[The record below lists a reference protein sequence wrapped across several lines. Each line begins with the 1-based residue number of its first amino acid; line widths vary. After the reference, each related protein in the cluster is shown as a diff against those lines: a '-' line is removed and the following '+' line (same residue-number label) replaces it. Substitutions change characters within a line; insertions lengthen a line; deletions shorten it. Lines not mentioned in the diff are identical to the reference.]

1 MGEMIE
7 RLDFSGKEKY
17 SAVEAT
23 IHLNRYAM
31 ARPYV
36 AGKRVLDVASGEGYG
51 SFLLRR
57 WGAESVEGIDVDE
70 QTVETATR
78 LFGGDG
84 VHYQCHTAEQLPFED
99 HTFDV
104 VCSFETIEH
113 LDHPE
118 LFLQEIRRVLKPG
131 GNIILS
137 CPNDP
142 YYYKQ
147 GTPGNPFHKKQYTYF
162 DFKQLAEK
170 YLGQRVRYYLAYA
183 LNGFVNLPIEESTL
197 PPEGGEES
205 PLPTDMLEMLN
216 YKDAIQAIC
225 VPGERYLNYWNA
237 NYYVGIW
244 GSNNSTS
251 INASI
256 FPRETFIEIKDKD
269 EEFLREAAKL
279 KEDFEKHTAQE
290 AEYARQLEETKAAF
304 AQKEEADK
312 RRMEQQQAEY
322 LERETDYKQQLEA
335 GKAYI
340 EHIKEEAAR
349 QAHVADLEQQRTSM
363 MLELVNKEK
372 DMMQQSYARD
382 YAELTQRRDEVAQ
395 LRTQYEQLSAENAQH
410 CEELRLI
417 HASRGFKLLNMCY
430 PIKKRIWKIFGKEI

>member
-70 QTVETATR
+70 QTVETAMR

-147 GTPGNPFHKKQYTYF
+147 GTPGNPFHKRQYTYF

-205 PLPTDMLEMLN
+205 PLPTDMMEMFN
-216 YKDAIQAIC
+216 YKDAVQAVC
-225 VPGERYLNYWNA
+225 VSGERYLNHWNA

-244 GSNNSTS
+244 GPNNSTS

-256 FPRETFIEIKDKD
+256 FPRETFIEIKDED
-269 EEFLREAAKL
+269 EEFLREVARL

-290 AEYARQLEETKAAF
+290 AEYARQLEETKAVF
-304 AQKEEADK
+304 AQQEENSK
-312 RRMEQQQAEY
+312 Q
-322 LERETDYKQQLEA
+322 REEDYKQQLEA

-382 YAELTQRRDEVAQ
+382 YAELTR
-395 LRTQYEQLSAENAQH
+395 LREQYNQLSTENAQH

-417 HASRGFKLLNMCY
+417 HASRGFKLLNMGY

>member
-147 GTPGNPFHKKQYTYF
+147 GTPGNPFHKRQYTYF

-205 PLPTDMLEMLN
+205 PLPTDMMEMFN
-216 YKDAIQAIC
+216 YKDAVQAVC
-225 VPGERYLNYWNA
+225 VSGEHYLNHWNA
-237 NYYVGIW
+237 NYFVGIW
-244 GSNNSTS
+244 GPNNSTS

-256 FPRETFIEIKDKD
+256 FPRETFIEIKDED
-269 EEFLREAAKL
+269 EEFLREVARL

-290 AEYARQLEETKAAF
+290 AEYARQLEETKAVF
-304 AQKEEADK
+304 KQREE
-312 RRMEQQQAEY
+312 
-322 LERETDYKQQLEA
+322 DYKQQLEA

-349 QAHVADLEQQRTSM
+349 QAHVAELEQQRTSM

-382 YAELTQRRDEVAQ
+382 YAELTR
-395 LRTQYEQLSAENAQH
+395 LREQYNQLSTENAQH

-417 HASRGFKLLNMCY
+417 HASRGFKLLNMGY

>member
-7 RLDFSGKEKY
+7 RLDFSGKQKY

-147 GTPGNPFHKKQYTYF
+147 GTPGNPFHKRQYTYF

-205 PLPTDMLEMLN
+205 PLPTDMMEMFN
-216 YKDAIQAIC
+216 YKDDVQAVC
-225 VPGERYLNYWNA
+225 VSGERYLNHWNA
-237 NYYVGIW
+237 NYFVGIW
-244 GSNNSTS
+244 GPNNSTS

-256 FPRETFIEIKDKD
+256 FPRETFIEIKDED
-269 EEFLREAAKL
+269 EEFLREVARL

-290 AEYARQLEETKAAF
+290 AEYARQLEETKAVF
-304 AQKEEADK
+304 AQQEENS
-312 RRMEQQQAEY
+312 
-322 LERETDYKQQLEA
+322 KQQLEA

-349 QAHVADLEQQRTSM
+349 QAHVAELEQQRTSM

-382 YAELTQRRDEVAQ
+382 YAELTR
-395 LRTQYEQLSAENAQH
+395 LREQYNQLSTENAQH

-417 HASRGFKLLNMCY
+417 HASRGFKLLNMGY

>member
-78 LFGGDG
+78 LFGDDG

-147 GTPGNPFHKKQYTYF
+147 GTPGNPFHKRQYTYF

-205 PLPTDMLEMLN
+205 PLPTDMMEMFN
-216 YKDAIQAIC
+216 YKDAVQAVC
-225 VPGERYLNYWNA
+225 VSGERYLNHWNA
-237 NYYVGIW
+237 NYFVGIW
-244 GSNNSTS
+244 GPNNSTS

-256 FPRETFIEIKDKD
+256 FPRETFIEIKDED
-269 EEFLREAAKL
+269 EEFLREVARL

-290 AEYARQLEETKAAF
+290 AEYARQLEETKAVF
-304 AQKEEADK
+304 KQREE
-312 RRMEQQQAEY
+312 
-322 LERETDYKQQLEA
+322 DYKQQLEA

-382 YAELTQRRDEVAQ
+382 YAELTR
-395 LRTQYEQLSAENAQH
+395 LREQYNQLSTENAQH

-417 HASRGFKLLNMCY
+417 HASRGFKLLNMGY

>member
-57 WGAESVEGIDVDE
+57 WGAESVEGIDADE

-142 YYYKQ
+142 YYYKP
-147 GTPGNPFHKKQYTYF
+147 GEPGNPFHKKQYTYF

-183 LNGFVNLPIEESTL
+183 LNGFINLPIEESTL
-197 PPEGGEES
+197 PPEDGAES
-205 PLPTDMLEMLN
+205 SLPKDMLELLN
-216 YKDAIQAIC
+216 YKDYTNA
-225 VPGERYLNYWNA
+225 VYVSGERYLNHWNA
-237 NYYVGIW
+237 NYFAGIW
-244 GSNNSTS
+244 GPNNSAQS
-251 INASI
+251 NAAF
-256 FPRETFIEIKDKD
+256 FPQEFFGETEGMNSA
-269 EEFLREAAKL
+269 FLREVARL

-290 AEYARQLEETKAAF
+290 AEYARQLEETKAVF
-304 AQKEEADK
+304 KQREE
-312 RRMEQQQAEY
+312 
-322 LERETDYKQQLEA
+322 DYKQQLEA

-382 YAELTQRRDEVAQ
+382 YAELTR
-395 LRTQYEQLSAENAQH
+395 LREQYNQLSTENAQH

-417 HASRGFKLLNMCY
+417 HASRGFKLLNMGY

>member
-7 RLDFSGKEKY
+7 RLDFSGKQKY

-104 VCSFETIEH
+104 ICSFETIEH

-147 GTPGNPFHKKQYTYF
+147 GTPGNPFHKRQYTYF

-205 PLPTDMLEMLN
+205 PLPTDMMEMFN
-216 YKDAIQAIC
+216 YKDAVQAVC
-225 VPGERYLNYWNA
+225 VSGERYLNHWNA
-237 NYYVGIW
+237 NYFVGIW
-244 GSNNSTS
+244 GPNNSTS

-256 FPRETFIEIKDKD
+256 FPRETFIEIKDED
-269 EEFLREAAKL
+269 EEFLREVARL

-290 AEYARQLEETKAAF
+290 AEYARQLEETKAVF
-304 AQKEEADK
+304 AQQEE
-312 RRMEQQQAEY
+312 
-322 LERETDYKQQLEA
+322 DYKQQLEA

-349 QAHVADLEQQRTSM
+349 QAHVAELEQQRTSM

-382 YAELTQRRDEVAQ
+382 YAELTR
-395 LRTQYEQLSAENAQH
+395 LREQNAQY

-417 HASRGFKLLNMCY
+417 HASRGFKLLNMGY

>member
-70 QTVETATR
+70 QTVENATR

-147 GTPGNPFHKKQYTYF
+147 GTPGNPFHKRQYTYF

-205 PLPTDMLEMLN
+205 PLPTDMMEMFN
-216 YKDAIQAIC
+216 YKDAVQAVC
-225 VPGERYLNYWNA
+225 VSGERYLNHWNA
-237 NYYVGIW
+237 NYFAGIW
-244 GSNNSTS
+244 GPNNSTS

-256 FPRETFIEIKDKD
+256 FPRETFIEIKDED
-269 EEFLREAAKL
+269 EEFLREVARL
-279 KEDFEKHTAQE
+279 KEDSKQ
-290 AEYARQLEETKAAF
+290 REE
-304 AQKEEADK
+304 
-312 RRMEQQQAEY
+312 
-322 LERETDYKQQLEA
+322 DYKQQLEA

-349 QAHVADLEQQRTSM
+349 QAHVVELEQQRTSM

-382 YAELTQRRDEVAQ
+382 YAELTR
-395 LRTQYEQLSAENAQH
+395 LREQYNQLSTENAQH

-417 HASRGFKLLNMCY
+417 HASRGFKLLNMGY

>member
-147 GTPGNPFHKKQYTYF
+147 GTPGNPFHKRQYTYF

-183 LNGFVNLPIEESTL
+183 LNGFINLPIEESTL
-197 PPEGGEES
+197 PPEDGAES
-205 PLPTDMLEMLN
+205 SLPKDMLELLN
-216 YKDAIQAIC
+216 YKDYTNA
-225 VPGERYLNYWNA
+225 VYVSGERYLNHWNA
-237 NYYVGIW
+237 NYFVGIW
-244 GSNNSTS
+244 GPNNSAQS
-251 INASI
+251 NAAF
-256 FPRETFIEIKDKD
+256 FPQEFFGETEGMNSA
-269 EEFLREAAKL
+269 FLREVARL

-304 AQKEEADK
+304 AQQEENSK
-312 RRMEQQQAEY
+312 Q
-322 LERETDYKQQLEA
+322 REEDYKQQLEA

-395 LRTQYEQLSAENAQH
+395 LRTQYEQLSVENAQH

-417 HASRGFKLLNMCY
+417 HASRGFKLLNMGY

>member
-147 GTPGNPFHKKQYTYF
+147 GTPGNPFHKRQYTYF

-183 LNGFVNLPIEESTL
+183 LNGFINLPIEESTL
-197 PPEGGEES
+197 PPEDGAES
-205 PLPTDMLEMLN
+205 SLPKDMLELLN
-216 YKDAIQAIC
+216 YRDYTNA
-225 VPGERYLNYWNA
+225 VYVSGERYLNHWNA
-237 NYYVGIW
+237 NYFVGIW
-244 GSNNSTS
+244 GPNNSAQS
-251 INASI
+251 NAAF
-256 FPRETFIEIKDKD
+256 FPQEFFGETEGMSSA
-269 EEFLREAAKL
+269 FLREVARL

-290 AEYARQLEETKAAF
+290 AEYARQLEETKAVF
-304 AQKEEADK
+304 AQQEE
-312 RRMEQQQAEY
+312 
-322 LERETDYKQQLEA
+322 DYKQQLEA

-349 QAHVADLEQQRTSM
+349 QAHVAELEQQRTSM

-382 YAELTQRRDEVAQ
+382 YAELTR
-395 LRTQYEQLSAENAQH
+395 LREQYNQLSTENAQH

-417 HASRGFKLLNMCY
+417 HASRGFKLLNMGY

>member
-147 GTPGNPFHKKQYTYF
+147 GTPGNPFHKRQYTYF

-205 PLPTDMLEMLN
+205 PLPTDMMEIFN
-216 YKDAIQAIC
+216 YKDAVQAVC
-225 VPGERYLNYWNA
+225 VSGERYLNHWNA
-237 NYYVGIW
+237 NYFAGIW
-244 GSNNSTS
+244 GPNNSTS

-256 FPRETFIEIKDKD
+256 FPRETFIEIKDED
-269 EEFLREAAKL
+269 EEFLREVARL

-290 AEYARQLEETKAAF
+290 AEYARQLEETKAVF
-304 AQKEEADK
+304 KQREE
-312 RRMEQQQAEY
+312 
-322 LERETDYKQQLEA
+322 DYKQQLEA

-349 QAHVADLEQQRTSM
+349 QAHVAELEQQRTSM

-372 DMMQQSYARD
+372 DTMQQSYARD
-382 YAELTQRRDEVAQ
+382 YAELTR
-395 LRTQYEQLSAENAQH
+395 LREQYNQLSTENAQH

-417 HASRGFKLLNMCY
+417 HASRGFKLLNMGY

>member
-7 RLDFSGKEKY
+7 RLDFSGKQKY

-147 GTPGNPFHKKQYTYF
+147 GTPGNPFHKRQYTYF

-205 PLPTDMLEMLN
+205 PLPTDMMEMFN
-216 YKDAIQAIC
+216 YKDAVQAVC
-225 VPGERYLNYWNA
+225 VSGERYLNHWNA
-237 NYYVGIW
+237 NYFVGIW
-244 GSNNSTS
+244 GPNNSTS

-256 FPRETFIEIKDKD
+256 FPRETFIEIKDED
-269 EEFLREAAKL
+269 EEFLREVARL

-290 AEYARQLEETKAAF
+290 AEYARQLEETKAVF
-304 AQKEEADK
+304 AQQEE
-312 RRMEQQQAEY
+312 
-322 LERETDYKQQLEA
+322 DYKQQLEA

-382 YAELTQRRDEVAQ
+382 YAELTR
-395 LRTQYEQLSAENAQH
+395 LREQYNQLSTENAQH

-417 HASRGFKLLNMCY
+417 HASRGFKLLNMGY

>member
-147 GTPGNPFHKKQYTYF
+147 GTPGNPFHKRQYTYF
-162 DFKQLAEK
+162 DFKQLAER

-205 PLPTDMLEMLN
+205 PLPTDMMEMFN
-216 YKDAIQAIC
+216 YKDAVQAVC
-225 VPGERYLNYWNA
+225 VSGERYLNHWNA
-237 NYYVGIW
+237 NYFVGIW
-244 GSNNSTS
+244 GPNNSTS

-256 FPRETFIEIKDKD
+256 FPRETFIEIKDED
-269 EEFLREAAKL
+269 EEFLREVARL

-290 AEYARQLEETKAAF
+290 AEYARQLEETKAVF
-304 AQKEEADK
+304 AQQEENS
-312 RRMEQQQAEY
+312 
-322 LERETDYKQQLEA
+322 KQQLEA

-349 QAHVADLEQQRTSM
+349 QAHVAELEQQRTSM

-382 YAELTQRRDEVAQ
+382 YAELTR
-395 LRTQYEQLSAENAQH
+395 LREQYNQLSTENAQH

-417 HASRGFKLLNMCY
+417 HASRGFKLLNMGY

>member
-7 RLDFSGKEKY
+7 RLDFSGKQKY

-147 GTPGNPFHKKQYTYF
+147 GTPGNPFHKRQYTYF

-205 PLPTDMLEMLN
+205 PLPTDMMEMFN
-216 YKDAIQAIC
+216 YKDAVQAVC
-225 VPGERYLNYWNA
+225 VSGERYLNHWNA
-237 NYYVGIW
+237 NYFVGIW
-244 GSNNSTS
+244 GPNNSTS

-256 FPRETFIEIKDKD
+256 FPRETFIEIKDED
-269 EEFLREAAKL
+269 EEFLREVARL

-290 AEYARQLEETKAAF
+290 AEYARQLEETKAVF
-304 AQKEEADK
+304 AQQEENS
-312 RRMEQQQAEY
+312 
-322 LERETDYKQQLEA
+322 KQQLEA

-349 QAHVADLEQQRTSM
+349 QAHVAELEQQRTSM

-382 YAELTQRRDEVAQ
+382 YAELTR
-395 LRTQYEQLSAENAQH
+395 LREQYNQLSTENAQH
-410 CEELRLI
+410 CE
-417 HASRGFKLLNMCY
+417 
-430 PIKKRIWKIFGKEI
+430 

>member
-142 YYYKQ
+142 YYYKP
-147 GTPGNPFHKKQYTYF
+147 GEPGNPFHKKQYTYF
-162 DFKQLAEK
+162 DFKQLVEK

-205 PLPTDMLEMLN
+205 PLPTDMMEMFN
-216 YKDAIQAIC
+216 YKDAVQAVC
-225 VPGERYLNYWNA
+225 VSGERYLNHWNA
-237 NYYVGIW
+237 NYFVGIW
-244 GSNNSTS
+244 GPNNSTS

-256 FPRETFIEIKDKD
+256 FPRETFIEIKDED
-269 EEFLREAAKL
+269 EEFLREVARL

-290 AEYARQLEETKAAF
+290 AEYARQLEETKAVF
-304 AQKEEADK
+304 KQREE
-312 RRMEQQQAEY
+312 
-322 LERETDYKQQLEA
+322 DYKQQLEA

-382 YAELTQRRDEVAQ
+382 YAELTR
-395 LRTQYEQLSAENAQH
+395 LREQYNQLSTENAQH

-417 HASRGFKLLNMCY
+417 HASRGFKLLNMGY

>member
-70 QTVETATR
+70 QTVENATR

-142 YYYKQ
+142 YYYKP
-147 GTPGNPFHKKQYTYF
+147 GEPGNPFHKKQYTYF

-183 LNGFVNLPIEESTL
+183 LNGFINLPIEESTL
-197 PPEGGEES
+197 PPEDGAES
-205 PLPTDMLEMLN
+205 SLPKDMLELLN
-216 YKDAIQAIC
+216 YKDYTNA
-225 VPGERYLNYWNA
+225 VYVSGERYLNHWNA
-237 NYYVGIW
+237 NYFVGIW
-244 GSNNSTS
+244 GPNNSAQS
-251 INASI
+251 NAAF
-256 FPRETFIEIKDKD
+256 FPQEFFGETEGMSSA
-269 EEFLREAAKL
+269 FLREVARL

-290 AEYARQLEETKAAF
+290 AEYARQLEETKAVF
-304 AQKEEADK
+304 AQQEE
-312 RRMEQQQAEY
+312 
-322 LERETDYKQQLEA
+322 DYKQQLEA

-349 QAHVADLEQQRTSM
+349 QAHVAELEQQRTSM

-382 YAELTQRRDEVAQ
+382 YAELTR
-395 LRTQYEQLSAENAQH
+395 LREQYNQLSTENAQH

-417 HASRGFKLLNMCY
+417 HASRGFKLLNMGY

>member
-7 RLDFSGKEKY
+7 RLDFSGKQKY

-147 GTPGNPFHKKQYTYF
+147 GTPGNPFHKRQYTYF

-205 PLPTDMLEMLN
+205 PLPTDMMEMFN
-216 YKDAIQAIC
+216 YKDAVQAVC
-225 VPGERYLNYWNA
+225 VSGERYLNHWNA
-237 NYYVGIW
+237 NYFVGIW
-244 GSNNSTS
+244 GPNNSTS

-256 FPRETFIEIKDKD
+256 FPRETFIEIKDED
-269 EEFLREAAKL
+269 EEFLREVARL

-290 AEYARQLEETKAAF
+290 AEYARQLEETKAVF
-304 AQKEEADK
+304 AQQEENSK
-312 RRMEQQQAEY
+312 Q
-322 LERETDYKQQLEA
+322 REEDYKQQLEA

-382 YAELTQRRDEVAQ
+382 YAELTR
-395 LRTQYEQLSAENAQH
+395 LREQYNQLSTENAQH

-417 HASRGFKLLNMCY
+417 HASRGFKLLNMGY

>member
-147 GTPGNPFHKKQYTYF
+147 GTPGNPFHKRQYTYF

-205 PLPTDMLEMLN
+205 PLPTDMMEMFN
-216 YKDAIQAIC
+216 YKDDVQAVC
-225 VPGERYLNYWNA
+225 VSGERYLNHWNA
-237 NYYVGIW
+237 NYFVGIW
-244 GSNNSTS
+244 GPNNSTS

-256 FPRETFIEIKDKD
+256 FPRETFIEIKDED
-269 EEFLREAAKL
+269 EEFLREVARL

-290 AEYARQLEETKAAF
+290 AEYARQLEETKAVF
-304 AQKEEADK
+304 KQREE
-312 RRMEQQQAEY
+312 
-322 LERETDYKQQLEA
+322 DYKQQLEA

-349 QAHVADLEQQRTSM
+349 QAHVAELEQQRTSM

-382 YAELTQRRDEVAQ
+382 YAELTR
-395 LRTQYEQLSAENAQH
+395 LREQYNQLSTENAQH

-417 HASRGFKLLNMCY
+417 HASRGFKLLNMGY

>member
-147 GTPGNPFHKKQYTYF
+147 GTPGNPFHKRQYTYF

-197 PPEGGEES
+197 PPEGDEES
-205 PLPTDMLEMLN
+205 PLPTDMMEIFN
-216 YKDAIQAIC
+216 YKDAVQAVC
-225 VPGERYLNYWNA
+225 VSGERYLNHWNA
-237 NYYVGIW
+237 NYFVGIW
-244 GSNNSTS
+244 GPNNSTS

-256 FPRETFIEIKDKD
+256 FPRETFIEIKDED
-269 EEFLREAAKL
+269 EEFLREVARL

-290 AEYARQLEETKAAF
+290 AEYARQLEETKAVF
-304 AQKEEADK
+304 AQQEENS
-312 RRMEQQQAEY
+312 
-322 LERETDYKQQLEA
+322 KQQLEA

-349 QAHVADLEQQRTSM
+349 QAHVAELEQQRTSM

-382 YAELTQRRDEVAQ
+382 YAELTR
-395 LRTQYEQLSAENAQH
+395 LREQYNQLSTENAQH

-417 HASRGFKLLNMCY
+417 HASRGFKLLNMGY

>member
-147 GTPGNPFHKKQYTYF
+147 GTPGNPFHKRQYTYF

-205 PLPTDMLEMLN
+205 PLPTDMMEMFN
-216 YKDAIQAIC
+216 YKDAVQAVC
-225 VPGERYLNYWNA
+225 VSGERYLNHWNA
-237 NYYVGIW
+237 NYFVGIW
-244 GSNNSTS
+244 GPNNSTS

-256 FPRETFIEIKDKD
+256 FPRETFIEIKDED
-269 EEFLREAAKL
+269 EEFLREVARL

-290 AEYARQLEETKAAF
+290 AEYARQLEETKAVF
-304 AQKEEADK
+304 AQQEENS
-312 RRMEQQQAEY
+312 
-322 LERETDYKQQLEA
+322 KQQLEA

-349 QAHVADLEQQRTSM
+349 QAHVAELEQQRTSM

-372 DMMQQSYARD
+372 NMMQQSYARD
-382 YAELTQRRDEVAQ
+382 YAELTR
-395 LRTQYEQLSAENAQH
+395 LREQYNQLSTENAQH

-417 HASRGFKLLNMCY
+417 HASRGFKLLNMGY

>member
-84 VHYQCHTAEQLPFED
+84 VHYQCHTVEQLPFED

-147 GTPGNPFHKKQYTYF
+147 GTPGNPFHKRQYTYF

-197 PPEGGEES
+197 PPEDGEES
-205 PLPTDMLEMLN
+205 PLPTDMMEMFN
-216 YKDAIQAIC
+216 YKDAVQAVC
-225 VPGERYLNYWNA
+225 VSGERYLNHWNA
-237 NYYVGIW
+237 NYFVGIW
-244 GSNNSTS
+244 GPNNSAQS
-251 INASI
+251 NAAF
-256 FPRETFIEIKDKD
+256 FPQEFFGETEGMSSA
-269 EEFLREAAKL
+269 FLREVARL

-290 AEYARQLEETKAAF
+290 AEYARQLEETKAVF
-304 AQKEEADK
+304 AQQEENS
-312 RRMEQQQAEY
+312 
-322 LERETDYKQQLEA
+322 KQQLEA

-349 QAHVADLEQQRTSM
+349 QAHVAELEQQRTSM

-382 YAELTQRRDEVAQ
+382 YAELTR
-395 LRTQYEQLSAENAQH
+395 LREQYNQLSTENAQH

-417 HASRGFKLLNMCY
+417 HASRGFKLLNMGY

>member
-147 GTPGNPFHKKQYTYF
+147 GTPGNPFHKRQYTYF

-205 PLPTDMLEMLN
+205 PLPTDMMEMFN
-216 YKDAIQAIC
+216 YKDAVQAVC
-225 VPGERYLNYWNA
+225 VSGERYLNHWNA
-237 NYYVGIW
+237 NYFVGIW
-244 GSNNSTS
+244 GPNNSTS

-256 FPRETFIEIKDKD
+256 FPRETFIEIKDED
-269 EEFLREAAKL
+269 EEFLREVARL

-290 AEYARQLEETKAAF
+290 AEYARQLEETKAVF
-304 AQKEEADK
+304 KQREE
-312 RRMEQQQAEY
+312 
-322 LERETDYKQQLEA
+322 DYKQQLEA

-349 QAHVADLEQQRTSM
+349 QAHVAELEQQRTSM

-372 DMMQQSYARD
+372 DTMQQSYARD
-382 YAELTQRRDEVAQ
+382 YAELTR
-395 LRTQYEQLSAENAQH
+395 LREQYNQLSTENAQH

-417 HASRGFKLLNMCY
+417 HASRGFKLLNMGY

>member
-118 LFLQEIRRVLKPG
+118 LFLQEIKRVLKPG

-142 YYYKQ
+142 YYYKP
-147 GTPGNPFHKKQYTYF
+147 GEPGNPFHKKQYTYF

-183 LNGFVNLPIEESTL
+183 LNGFINLPIEESTL
-197 PPEGGEES
+197 PPEDGAES
-205 PLPTDMLEMLN
+205 SLPKDMLELLN
-216 YKDAIQAIC
+216 YKDYTNA
-225 VPGERYLNYWNA
+225 VYVSGERYLNHWNA
-237 NYYVGIW
+237 NYFVGIW
-244 GSNNSTS
+244 GPNNSAQS
-251 INASI
+251 NAAF
-256 FPRETFIEIKDKD
+256 FPQEFFGETEGMNSA
-269 EEFLREAAKL
+269 FLREVARL

-290 AEYARQLEETKAAF
+290 AEYARQLEETKAVF
-304 AQKEEADK
+304 AQQEE
-312 RRMEQQQAEY
+312 
-322 LERETDYKQQLEA
+322 DYKQQLEA

-349 QAHVADLEQQRTSM
+349 QAHVAELEQQRTSM

-382 YAELTQRRDEVAQ
+382 YAELTR
-395 LRTQYEQLSAENAQH
+395 LREQYNQLSTENAQH

-417 HASRGFKLLNMCY
+417 HASRGFKLLNMGY

>member
-36 AGKRVLDVASGEGYG
+36 AGKRVLDMASGEGYG

-70 QTVETATR
+70 QTVENATR

-142 YYYKQ
+142 YYYKP
-147 GTPGNPFHKKQYTYF
+147 GEPGNPFHKKQYTYF

-183 LNGFVNLPIEESTL
+183 LNGFINLPIEESTL
-197 PPEGGEES
+197 PPEDGAES
-205 PLPTDMLEMLN
+205 SLPKDMLELLN
-216 YKDAIQAIC
+216 YRDYTNA
-225 VPGERYLNYWNA
+225 VYVSGERYLNHWNA
-237 NYYVGIW
+237 NYFVGIW
-244 GSNNSTS
+244 GPNNSAQS
-251 INASI
+251 NAAF
-256 FPRETFIEIKDKD
+256 FPQEFFGETEGMSSA
-269 EEFLREAAKL
+269 FLREVARL

-290 AEYARQLEETKAAF
+290 AEYARQLEETKAVF
-304 AQKEEADK
+304 KQREE
-312 RRMEQQQAEY
+312 
-322 LERETDYKQQLEA
+322 DYKQQLEA

-349 QAHVADLEQQRTSM
+349 QAHVVELEQQRTSM

-382 YAELTQRRDEVAQ
+382 YAELTR
-395 LRTQYEQLSAENAQH
+395 LREQNAQY

-417 HASRGFKLLNMCY
+417 HASRGFKLLNMGY

>member
-142 YYYKQ
+142 YYYKP
-147 GTPGNPFHKKQYTYF
+147 GEPGNPFHKKQYTYF

-183 LNGFVNLPIEESTL
+183 LNGFINLPIEESTL
-197 PPEGGEES
+197 PPEDGAES
-205 PLPTDMLEMLN
+205 SLPKDMLELLN
-216 YKDAIQAIC
+216 YKDYTNA
-225 VPGERYLNYWNA
+225 VYVSGERYLNHWNA
-237 NYYVGIW
+237 NYFVGIW
-244 GSNNSTS
+244 GPNNSAQS
-251 INASI
+251 NAAF
-256 FPRETFIEIKDKD
+256 FPQEFFGETEGMNSA
-269 EEFLREAAKL
+269 FLREVARL

-304 AQKEEADK
+304 AQQEENSK
-312 RRMEQQQAEY
+312 Q
-322 LERETDYKQQLEA
+322 REEDYKQQLEA

-382 YAELTQRRDEVAQ
+382 YAELTRRRDEVAQ

-417 HASRGFKLLNMCY
+417 HASKGFKLLNMGY

>member
-147 GTPGNPFHKKQYTYF
+147 GTPGNPFHKRQYTYF

-205 PLPTDMLEMLN
+205 PLPTDMMEMFN
-216 YKDAIQAIC
+216 YKDAVQAVC
-225 VPGERYLNYWNA
+225 VSGERYLNHWNA
-237 NYYVGIW
+237 NYFVGIW
-244 GSNNSTS
+244 GPNNSAQS
-251 INASI
+251 NAAF
-256 FPRETFIEIKDKD
+256 FPQEFFGETEGMNSA
-269 EEFLREAAKL
+269 FLREVARL

-290 AEYARQLEETKAAF
+290 AEYARQLEETKAVF
-304 AQKEEADK
+304 AQQEE
-312 RRMEQQQAEY
+312 
-322 LERETDYKQQLEA
+322 DYKQQLEA

-349 QAHVADLEQQRTSM
+349 QAHVAELEQQRTSM

-382 YAELTQRRDEVAQ
+382 YAELTR
-395 LRTQYEQLSAENAQH
+395 LREQYNQLSTENAQH

-417 HASRGFKLLNMCY
+417 HASRGFKLLNMGY

>member
-104 VCSFETIEH
+104 ICSFETIEH

-147 GTPGNPFHKKQYTYF
+147 GTPGNPFHKRQYTYF

-205 PLPTDMLEMLN
+205 PLPTDMMEMFN
-216 YKDAIQAIC
+216 YKDAVQAVC
-225 VPGERYLNYWNA
+225 VSGERYLNHWNA
-237 NYYVGIW
+237 NYFVGIW
-244 GSNNSTS
+244 GPNNSTS

-256 FPRETFIEIKDKD
+256 FPRETFIEIKDED
-269 EEFLREAAKL
+269 EEFLREVARL

-290 AEYARQLEETKAAF
+290 AEYARQLEETKAVF
-304 AQKEEADK
+304 AQQEENSK
-312 RRMEQQQAEY
+312 Q
-322 LERETDYKQQLEA
+322 REEDYKQQLEA

-349 QAHVADLEQQRTSM
+349 QAHVAELEQQRTSM

-382 YAELTQRRDEVAQ
+382 YAELTR
-395 LRTQYEQLSAENAQH
+395 LREQYNQLSTENAQH

-417 HASRGFKLLNMCY
+417 YASRGFKLLNMGY

>member
-147 GTPGNPFHKKQYTYF
+147 GTPGNPFHKRQYTYF

-205 PLPTDMLEMLN
+205 PLPTDMMEMFN
-216 YKDAIQAIC
+216 YKDAVQAVC
-225 VPGERYLNYWNA
+225 VSGERYLNHWNA
-237 NYYVGIW
+237 NYFVGIW
-244 GSNNSTS
+244 GPNNSTS

-256 FPRETFIEIKDKD
+256 FPRETFIEIKDED
-269 EEFLREAAKL
+269 EEFLREVARL

-290 AEYARQLEETKAAF
+290 AEYARQLEETKAVF
-304 AQKEEADK
+304 AQQEENSK
-312 RRMEQQQAEY
+312 Q
-322 LERETDYKQQLEA
+322 REEDYKQQLEA

-349 QAHVADLEQQRTSM
+349 QAHVAELEQQRTSM

-372 DMMQQSYARD
+372 NMMQQSYARD
-382 YAELTQRRDEVAQ
+382 YAELTR
-395 LRTQYEQLSAENAQH
+395 LREQNAQY

-417 HASRGFKLLNMCY
+417 HASRGFKLLNMGY

>member
-7 RLDFSGKEKY
+7 RLDFSGKQKY

-147 GTPGNPFHKKQYTYF
+147 GTPGNPFHKRQYTYF

-205 PLPTDMLEMLN
+205 PLSTDMMEMFN
-216 YKDAIQAIC
+216 YKDAVQAVC
-225 VPGERYLNYWNA
+225 VSGERYLNHWNA
-237 NYYVGIW
+237 NYFVGIW
-244 GSNNSTS
+244 GPNNSTS

-256 FPRETFIEIKDKD
+256 FPRETFIEIKDED
-269 EEFLREAAKL
+269 EEFLREVARL

-290 AEYARQLEETKAAF
+290 AEYARQLEETKAVF
-304 AQKEEADK
+304 KQREE
-312 RRMEQQQAEY
+312 
-322 LERETDYKQQLEA
+322 DYKQQLEA

-349 QAHVADLEQQRTSM
+349 QAHVAELEQQRTSM

-382 YAELTQRRDEVAQ
+382 YAELTR
-395 LRTQYEQLSAENAQH
+395 LREQYNQLSTENAQH

-417 HASRGFKLLNMCY
+417 HASRGFKLLNMGY

>member
-104 VCSFETIEH
+104 ICSFETIEH

-147 GTPGNPFHKKQYTYF
+147 GTPGNPFHKRQYTYF

-205 PLPTDMLEMLN
+205 PLPTDMMEMFN
-216 YKDAIQAIC
+216 YKDAVQAVC
-225 VPGERYLNYWNA
+225 VSGERYLNHWNA
-237 NYYVGIW
+237 NYFAGIW
-244 GSNNSTS
+244 GPNNSTS

-256 FPRETFIEIKDKD
+256 FPRETFIEIKDED
-269 EEFLREAAKL
+269 EEFLREVARL

-290 AEYARQLEETKAAF
+290 AEYARQLEETKAVF
-304 AQKEEADK
+304 KQRDE
-312 RRMEQQQAEY
+312 
-322 LERETDYKQQLEA
+322 DYKQQLEA

-349 QAHVADLEQQRTSM
+349 QAHVAELEQQRTSM

-382 YAELTQRRDEVAQ
+382 GAELTR
-395 LRTQYEQLSAENAQH
+395 LREQYNQLSTENAQH

-417 HASRGFKLLNMCY
+417 HASRGFKLLNMGY

>member
-7 RLDFSGKEKY
+7 RLDFSGKQKY

-147 GTPGNPFHKKQYTYF
+147 GTPGNPFHKRQYTYF

-205 PLPTDMLEMLN
+205 PLPTDMMEMFN
-216 YKDAIQAIC
+216 YKDAVQAVC
-225 VPGERYLNYWNA
+225 VSGERYLNHWNA
-237 NYYVGIW
+237 NYFVGIW
-244 GSNNSTS
+244 GPNNSTS

-256 FPRETFIEIKDKD
+256 FPRETFIEIKDED
-269 EEFLREAAKL
+269 EEFLREVARL

-290 AEYARQLEETKAAF
+290 AEYARQLEETKAVF
-304 AQKEEADK
+304 KQREE
-312 RRMEQQQAEY
+312 
-322 LERETDYKQQLEA
+322 DYKQQLEA

-372 DMMQQSYARD
+372 NMMQQSYARD
-382 YAELTQRRDEVAQ
+382 YAELTR
-395 LRTQYEQLSAENAQH
+395 LREQNAQY

-417 HASRGFKLLNMCY
+417 HASRGFKLLNMGY

>member
-36 AGKRVLDVASGEGYG
+36 AGKRVLDMASGEGYG

-142 YYYKQ
+142 YYYKP
-147 GTPGNPFHKKQYTYF
+147 GEPGNPFHKKQYTYF

-183 LNGFVNLPIEESTL
+183 LNGFINLPIEESTL
-197 PPEGGEES
+197 PPEDGAES
-205 PLPTDMLEMLN
+205 SLPKDMLELLN
-216 YKDAIQAIC
+216 YRDYTNA
-225 VPGERYLNYWNA
+225 VYVSGERYLNHWNA
-237 NYYVGIW
+237 NYFVGIW
-244 GSNNSTS
+244 GPNNSAQS
-251 INASI
+251 NAAF
-256 FPRETFIEIKDKD
+256 FPQEFFGETEGMNSA
-269 EEFLREAAKL
+269 FLREVARL

-290 AEYARQLEETKAAF
+290 AEYARQLEETKAVF
-304 AQKEEADK
+304 AQQEE
-312 RRMEQQQAEY
+312 
-322 LERETDYKQQLEA
+322 DYKQQLEA

-349 QAHVADLEQQRTSM
+349 QAHVAELEQQRTSM

-382 YAELTQRRDEVAQ
+382 YAELTR
-395 LRTQYEQLSAENAQH
+395 LREQYNQLSTENAQH

-417 HASRGFKLLNMCY
+417 HASRGFKLLNMGY

>member
-1 MGEMIE
+1 M
-7 RLDFSGKEKY
+7 
-17 SAVEAT
+17 
-23 IHLNRYAM
+23 
-31 ARPYV
+31 
-36 AGKRVLDVASGEGYG
+36 
-51 SFLLRR
+51 
-57 WGAESVEGIDVDE
+57 
-70 QTVETATR
+70 
-78 LFGGDG
+78 
-84 VHYQCHTAEQLPFED
+84 
-99 HTFDV
+99 
-104 VCSFETIEH
+104 
-113 LDHPE
+113 
-118 LFLQEIRRVLKPG
+118 LKPG

-147 GTPGNPFHKKQYTYF
+147 GTPGNPFHKRQYTYF

-205 PLPTDMLEMLN
+205 PLPTDMMEMFN
-216 YKDAIQAIC
+216 YKDAVQAVC
-225 VPGERYLNYWNA
+225 VSGERYLNHWNA
-237 NYYVGIW
+237 NYFVGIW
-244 GSNNSTS
+244 GPNNSTS

-256 FPRETFIEIKDKD
+256 FPRETFIEIKDED
-269 EEFLREAAKL
+269 EEFLREVARL

-290 AEYARQLEETKAAF
+290 AEYARQLEETKAVF
-304 AQKEEADK
+304 AQQEENS
-312 RRMEQQQAEY
+312 
-322 LERETDYKQQLEA
+322 KQQLEA

-349 QAHVADLEQQRTSM
+349 QAHVAELEQQRTSM

-382 YAELTQRRDEVAQ
+382 YAELTR
-395 LRTQYEQLSAENAQH
+395 LREQYNQLSTENAQH

-417 HASRGFKLLNMCY
+417 HASRGFKLLNMGY

>member
-70 QTVETATR
+70 QTVETAMR

-205 PLPTDMLEMLN
+205 PLPTDMMEMFN
-216 YKDAIQAIC
+216 YKDAVQAVC
-225 VPGERYLNYWNA
+225 VSGERYLNHWNA

-244 GSNNSTS
+244 GPNNSTS

-256 FPRETFIEIKDKD
+256 FPRETFIEIKDED
-269 EEFLREAAKL
+269 EEFLREVARL

-290 AEYARQLEETKAAF
+290 AEYARQLEETKAVF
-304 AQKEEADK
+304 AQQEENSK
-312 RRMEQQQAEY
+312 Q
-322 LERETDYKQQLEA
+322 REEDYKQQLEA

-382 YAELTQRRDEVAQ
+382 YAELTR
-395 LRTQYEQLSAENAQH
+395 LREQYNQLSTENAQH

-417 HASRGFKLLNMCY
+417 HASRGFKLLNMGY

>member
-1 MGEMIE
+1 M
-7 RLDFSGKEKY
+7 Y
-17 SAVEAT
+17 
-23 IHLNRYAM
+23 LNRYAM

-147 GTPGNPFHKKQYTYF
+147 GTPGNPFHKRQYTYF

-205 PLPTDMLEMLN
+205 PLPTDMMEMFN
-216 YKDAIQAIC
+216 YKDAVQAVC
-225 VPGERYLNYWNA
+225 VSGERYLNHWNA
-237 NYYVGIW
+237 NYFVGIW
-244 GSNNSTS
+244 GPNNSTS

-256 FPRETFIEIKDKD
+256 FPRETFIEIKDED
-269 EEFLREAAKL
+269 EEFLREVARL

-290 AEYARQLEETKAAF
+290 AEYARQLEETKAVF
-304 AQKEEADK
+304 AQQEENS
-312 RRMEQQQAEY
+312 
-322 LERETDYKQQLEA
+322 KQQLEA

-349 QAHVADLEQQRTSM
+349 QAHVAELEQQRTSM

-382 YAELTQRRDEVAQ
+382 YAELTR
-395 LRTQYEQLSAENAQH
+395 LREQYNQLSTENAQH

-417 HASRGFKLLNMCY
+417 HASRGFKLLNMGY

>member
-7 RLDFSGKEKY
+7 RLDFSGKQKY

-147 GTPGNPFHKKQYTYF
+147 GTPGNPFHKRQYTYF

-205 PLPTDMLEMLN
+205 PLPTDMMEMFN
-216 YKDAIQAIC
+216 YKDAVQAVC
-225 VPGERYLNYWNA
+225 VSGERYLNHWNA
-237 NYYVGIW
+237 NYFVGIW
-244 GSNNSTS
+244 GPNNSTS

-256 FPRETFIEIKDKD
+256 FPRETFIEIKDED
-269 EEFLREAAKL
+269 EEFLREVARL

-290 AEYARQLEETKAAF
+290 AEYARQLEETKAVF
-304 AQKEEADK
+304 KQREE
-312 RRMEQQQAEY
+312 
-322 LERETDYKQQLEA
+322 DYKQQLEA

-349 QAHVADLEQQRTSM
+349 QAHVAELEQQRTSM

-417 HASRGFKLLNMCY
+417 HASRGFKLLNMGY

>member
-205 PLPTDMLEMLN
+205 PLPTDMMEMFN
-216 YKDAIQAIC
+216 YKDAVQAVC
-225 VPGERYLNYWNA
+225 VSGERYLNHWNA
-237 NYYVGIW
+237 NYFVGIW
-244 GSNNSTS
+244 GPNNSTS

-256 FPRETFIEIKDKD
+256 FPRETFIEIKDED
-269 EEFLREAAKL
+269 EEFLREVARL

-290 AEYARQLEETKAAF
+290 AEYARQLEETKAVF
-304 AQKEEADK
+304 AQQEENSK
-312 RRMEQQQAEY
+312 Q
-322 LERETDYKQQLEA
+322 REEDYKQQLEA

-349 QAHVADLEQQRTSM
+349 QAHVAELEQQRTSM

-382 YAELTQRRDEVAQ
+382 YAELTR
-395 LRTQYEQLSAENAQH
+395 LREQYNQLSTENAQH

-417 HASRGFKLLNMCY
+417 HASRGFKLLNMGY

>member
-142 YYYKQ
+142 YYYKP
-147 GTPGNPFHKKQYTYF
+147 GEPGNPFHKKQYTYF

-183 LNGFVNLPIEESTL
+183 LNGFINLPIEESTL
-197 PPEGGEES
+197 PPEDGAES
-205 PLPTDMLEMLN
+205 SLPKDMLELLN
-216 YKDAIQAIC
+216 YKDYTNA
-225 VPGERYLNYWNA
+225 VYVSGERYLNHWNA
-237 NYYVGIW
+237 NYFVGIW
-244 GSNNSTS
+244 GPNNSAQS
-251 INASI
+251 NAAF
-256 FPRETFIEIKDKD
+256 FPQEFFGETEGMNSA
-269 EEFLREAAKL
+269 FLREVARL

-290 AEYARQLEETKAAF
+290 AEYARQLEETKAVF
-304 AQKEEADK
+304 AQQEE
-312 RRMEQQQAEY
+312 
-322 LERETDYKQQLEA
+322 DYKQQLEA

-349 QAHVADLEQQRTSM
+349 QAHVAELEQQRTSM

-382 YAELTQRRDEVAQ
+382 YAELTR
-395 LRTQYEQLSAENAQH
+395 LREQYNQLSTENAQH

-417 HASRGFKLLNMCY
+417 HASRGFKLLNMGY
-430 PIKKRIWKIFGKEI
+430 PIKKKIWKIFGKEI